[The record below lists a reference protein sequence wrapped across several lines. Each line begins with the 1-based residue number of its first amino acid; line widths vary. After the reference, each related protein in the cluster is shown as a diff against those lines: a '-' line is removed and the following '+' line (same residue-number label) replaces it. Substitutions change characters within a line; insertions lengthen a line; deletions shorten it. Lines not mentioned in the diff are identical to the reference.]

1 MNLEKVTSYIYGFI
15 PKEFFLGS
23 ILLFITSLILYA
35 NTWNHDYTLDDQL
48 AIYENNFVKKGFGG
62 IQDLITHDAFVGF
75 FGEHGAKLISGGRYR
90 PLSFITFAIEWDL
103 FGQNPSIS
111 HFINTVLYGLLCSFI
126 FIFIYKLFNFR
137 PFKSLK
143 DLVFS
148 IPFLCAFLFC
158 IHPIHTEVVANIK
171 GRDEILALLFGISSF
186 LCFISYIEKPSSKN
200 IYQLFFTLFFAL
212 FSKENAITFLAIFPI
227 ILYYKKNTILDNP
240 YLKPYLAIFSAIFI
254 YLCFRFYYTSS
265 SVTAESSE
273 ILNNPFILAQGTER
287 WGTVLYSFWLYFK
300 LLLVPHPL
308 THDYYFNQIPYKSI
322 SSPIALVVLFTIGT
336 ICFFVFKNRTSKSI
350 IWFGLVF
357 FITTFSIVSNVFFQV
372 GIIMNER
379 FVFIPSLGFS
389 LIIAYFLF
397 KLSNSKY
404 KSIVFGFLSIY
415 FTVLSYKTIARN
427 QDWKNNFT
435 LFEAD
440 YKTSNQSAKVATALG
455 GTYLEM
461 GDTIKNISL
470 KKDLYKKGEDILNHS
485 LSIYPENSQ
494 TWLLLGNLYFK
505 RDKDN
510 SKAKSYYH
518 KAMEYRSMRF
528 FDANFNLGVIYY
540 NENNM
545 DSAYF
550 FIKSAHEINP
560 NHPETSDIYSKI
572 LVKMG
577 KTQEALA
584 ISANSTGENEIQ
596 KTIDLAMAAKDAQN
610 FGEVLNLA
618 EKILV
623 KDPQNADANYLK
635 GISLARGMNKIAEGI
650 PYLEIAINKNKTNP
664 LWNEDLAVAYGMTGQ
679 IAKTVPLLEA
689 VIQSKPNDPNPY
701 FNLAAS
707 YAKMGNL
714 KKSKEYTEKGNQITS
729 RK

>member
-1 MNLEKVTSYIYGFI
+1 
-15 PKEFFLGS
+15 
-23 ILLFITSLILYA
+23 
-35 NTWNHDYTLDDQL
+35 
-48 AIYENNFVKKGFGG
+48 
-62 IQDLITHDAFVGF
+62 
-75 FGEHGAKLISGGRYR
+75 
-90 PLSFITFAIEWDL
+90 
-103 FGQNPSIS
+103 
-111 HFINTVLYGLLCSFI
+111 
-126 FIFIYKLFNFR
+126 
-137 PFKSLK
+137 
-143 DLVFS
+143 
-148 IPFLCAFLFC
+148 
-158 IHPIHTEVVANIK
+158 
-171 GRDEILALLFGISSF
+171 
-186 LCFISYIEKPSSKN
+186 
-200 IYQLFFTLFFAL
+200 
-212 FSKENAITFLAIFPI
+212 
-227 ILYYKKNTILDNP
+227 
-240 YLKPYLAIFSAIFI
+240 
-254 YLCFRFYYTSS
+254 
-265 SVTAESSE
+265 
-273 ILNNPFILAQGTER
+273 
-287 WGTVLYSFWLYFK
+287 
-300 LLLVPHPL
+300 
-308 THDYYFNQIPYKSI
+308 
-322 SSPIALVVLFTIGT
+322 
-336 ICFFVFKNRTSKSI
+336 
-350 IWFGLVF
+350 
-357 FITTFSIVSNVFFQV
+357 
-372 GIIMNER
+372 
-379 FVFIPSLGFS
+379 
-389 LIIAYFLF
+389 
-397 KLSNSKY
+397 
-404 KSIVFGFLSIY
+404 
-415 FTVLSYKTIARN
+415 
-427 QDWKNNFT
+427 
-435 LFEAD
+435 
-440 YKTSNQSAKVATALG
+440 
-455 GTYLEM
+455 
-461 GDTIKNISL
+461 
-470 KKDLYKKGEDILNHS
+470 
-485 LSIYPENSQ
+485 
-494 TWLLLGNLYFK
+494 
-505 RDKDN
+505 
-510 SKAKSYYH
+510 
-518 KAMEYRSMRF
+518 MEYRSMRF